1 MMKKKVSYI
10 LLLVLF
16 FVFSNVNAKDYLVSP
31 YNLKLRKANSTNTES
46 LLTISSGSTVS
57 RIDEILY
64 ESNEKNNCQ
73 TGFIKVK
80 YKSYTGFV
88 CVDYVQEIKN
98 NILPSTPTVLS
109 EEDWIKYFNEQN
121 FPESYKK
128 ELLDLHKKHPTW
140 IFKRVETEDNWNVT
154 LDNESV
160 SGRSLYS
167 SCNNRSRDGWLST
180 AQGDYDWFNDTFIS
194 HDSKCWFQANRALIA
209 HYMDPRNY
217 FNEEEIFVFEHLKY
231 NKSENDKNVI
241 YNFLPNHMKKYSDYF
256 LEAGSTHNVS
266 PVYLAA
272 KSLMEVGTDPSNPSI
287 SGQAGS
293 YIYKDGIN
301 YNLNGAYNF
310 FNIGAHPGNDS
321 ARNGL
326 VRAVKE
332 GWTDDA
338 SGFQIMGPKKA
349 IIGGANFLKTRYIA
363 KNQDTNYFQKWNVSK
378 DRLVKQYYYQYMT
391 DIAGASGISKKIY
404 SMYKS
409 NNILDHNFTFLIPVF
424 NNMPNKASELP
435 DKRNPNNW
443 LKKLNINNQL
453 ISGFESDKVEYNL
466 TYDNIKQINVTGSTV
481 NSKAKIE
488 GIGLINLKEGLN
500 VINIKV
506 IAENGNVKVYKLN
519 VTVNNSSIVQEK
531 PVKPEES
538 KPKEEEKNENK
549 VIPETVPKLE
559 IKETLNELLKKSNY
573 LFNNSG
579 YITNIG
585 INKNIDSFKK
595 EFDAKISIIVK
606 NRDNSIKNTGFIGT
620 NDIVVFKYN
629 GEEVIYRTV
638 IYGDINGD
646 GKINTLDL
654 LIIQKQILNLKSLTT
669 FEYIA
674 ADVSRDNKVNT
685 LDLLKVQKDILDLAK
700 IDQR

>member
-16 FVFSNVNAKDYLVSP
+16 FIFSNVNAKDYLVSP

-98 NILPSTPTVLS
+98 NTLPSTPTVLS

-167 SCNNRSRDGWLST
+167 SCNNRNRDGWLST

-194 HDSKCWFQANRALIA
+194 HDSKCWFQANRGLIA

-231 NKSENDKNVI
+231 NKSENDKTVI
-241 YNFLPNHMKKYSDYF
+241 SNFLPNHMKKYSDYF

-332 GWTDDA
+332 EWTDDA
-338 SGFQIMGPKKA
+338 SGFQIMGPKKS
-349 IIGGANFLKTRYIA
+349 IIGGTNFLKTRYIA
-363 KNQDTNYFQKWNVSK
+363 QNQDTNYFQKWNVSK
-378 DRLVKQYYYQYMT
+378 NRLINEYYYQYMT

-404 SMYKS
+404 SMYKN
-409 NNILDHNFTFLIPVF
+409 NNILNHNFTFLIPVF
-424 NNMPNKASELP
+424 NNMPDSASSLP

-443 LKKLNINNQL
+443 LKTLNINNQL
-453 ISGFESDKVEYNL
+453 ISGFESDKTEYNL
-466 TYDNIKQINVTGSTV
+466 NYENIKKINITATTV
-481 NSKAKIE
+481 NKNARIE
-488 GIGLINLKEGLN
+488 QVGEFDLKDGLN
-500 VINIKV
+500 VFIIKS
-506 IAENGNVKVYKLN
+506 IAENGNVKEYKLN
-519 VTVNNSSIVQEK
+519 ITVKNIQV
-531 PVKPEES
+531 VEEVA
-538 KPKEEEKNENK
+538 KKEEKKKEENK
-549 VIPETVPKLE
+549 INEEKQETKEKL
-559 IKETLNELLKKSNY
+559 NDLLKKSNY
-573 LFNNSG
+573 IFNNNS

-595 EFDAKISIIVK
+595 EFDSKISVTVK
-606 NRDNSIKNTGFIGT
+606 NQDNSLKTSGFIGT
-620 NDIVVFKYN
+620 NDIISFKN
-629 GEEVIYRTV
+629 NNEEINYRTV

-654 LIIQKQILNLKSLTT
+654 LIIQKQILNLRTLST

-674 ADVSRDNKVNT
+674 ADVSRDKVVNT
-685 LDLLKVQKDILDLAK
+685 LDLLKVQKDILDILK
-700 IDQR
+700 LDQR

>member
-1 MMKKKVSYI
+1 MYYDMKKISYI

-16 FVFSNVNAKDYLVSP
+16 FVFSNVNAKDYLVGP
-31 YNLKLRKANSTNTES
+31 YNLNLRKGNSTNTEA
-46 LLTISSGSTVS
+46 LITISSGSTVS
-57 RIDEILY
+57 RIDEVLY
-64 ESNEKNNCQ
+64 ESNEKNKCQ
-73 TGFIKVK
+73 TGFIKVN
-80 YKSYTGFV
+80 YKTYTGFV
-88 CVDYVQEIKN
+88 CIDYVQEISQSLVVSAPK
-98 NILPSTPTVLS
+98 ILS
-109 EEDWIKYFNEQN
+109 EEDWMKQFNEQN

-128 ELLDLHKKHPTW
+128 DLLNLHKKHPTW
-140 IFKRVETEDNWNVT
+140 IFKRVETEDDWNTT
-154 LDNESV
+154 LDNEAV
-160 SGRSLYS
+160 SGRSLYGV
-167 SCNNRSRDGWLST
+167 CKRNRDGWLST
-180 AQGDYDWFNDTFIS
+180 AQGDYDWFKDEFKS
-194 HDSKCWFQANRALIA
+194 HDSNCWFQANRALIA

-231 NKSENDKNVI
+231 NKSENDKTVI
-241 YNFLPNHMKKYSDYF
+241 FNFLPNHMKKYSDYF

-332 GWTDDA
+332 EWTDDA

-404 SMYKS
+404 SMYKN
-409 NNILDHNFTFLIPVF
+409 NNILNHNFTFLIPVF
-424 NNMPNKASELP
+424 KNMPDSASSLP

-443 LKKLNINNQL
+443 LKTLNINNQL
-453 ISGFESDKVEYNL
+453 ISGFESDKTEYNL
-466 TYDNIKQINVTGSTV
+466 NYENIKKINITATTV
-481 NSKAKIE
+481 NKNARIE
-488 GIGLINLKEGLN
+488 QVGEFDLKDGLN
-500 VINIKV
+500 VFIIKS
-506 IAENGNVKVYKLN
+506 IAENGNVKEYKLN
-519 VTVNNSSIVQEK
+519 ITVKNIQVVDQVAK
-531 PVKPEES
+531 
-538 KPKEEEKNENK
+538 KEEDKKEENK
-549 VIPETVPKLE
+549 INEEKQETKEKL
-559 IKETLNELLKKSNY
+559 NDLLKKSNY
-573 LFNNSG
+573 IFNNNS

-595 EFDAKISIIVK
+595 EFDSKISVTVK
-606 NRDNSIKNTGFIGT
+606 NQDNSLKTSGFIGT
-620 NDIVVFKYN
+620 NDIISFKN
-629 GEEVIYRTV
+629 NNEEINYRTV

-654 LIIQKQILNLKSLTT
+654 LIIQKQILNLRTLST

-674 ADVSRDNKVNT
+674 ADVSRDKIVNT
-685 LDLLKVQKDILDLAK
+685 LDLLKVQKDILDILK
-700 IDQR
+700 LDQR

>member
-1 MMKKKVSYI
+1 MMKKKISYI

-16 FVFSNVNAKDYLVSP
+16 FVFSSVDAKDYLVSP
-31 YNLKLRKANSTNTES
+31 YILNLRKGPSTATQSIIKIPVGE
-46 LLTISSGSTVS
+46 TVN
-57 RIDEILY
+57 RTDEAVY
-64 ESNEKNNCQ
+64 ESNDKTNCPN
-73 TGFIKVK
+73 GFIKIN
-80 YKSYTGFV
+80 YKTYTGFV
-88 CVDYVQEIKN
+88 CIDYVREIN
-98 NILPSTPTVLS
+98 NNPIPSTPSILS
-109 EEDWIKYFNEQN
+109 EEEWMKYFNEQN

-128 ELLDLHKKHPTW
+128 DLLALHKKYPNW
-140 IFKRVETEDNWNVT
+140 IFKRVETAHDWNTT
-154 LDNESV
+154 LDNEEV
-160 SGRSLYS
+160 PGRSLYGT
-167 SCNNRSRDGWLST
+167 CNRNRDGWLST
-180 AQGDYDWFNDTFIS
+180 AQGNYDWFTDTFKS
-194 HDSKCWFQANRALIA
+194 HDSSCWFQANRQLIS

-217 FNEEEIFVFEHLKY
+217 FNEEEIFVFEHLRY
-231 NKSENDKNVI
+231 NKTTNDRNVI
-241 YNFLPNHMKKYSDYF
+241 YNFLPNHMKKYTDYF
-256 LEAGSTHNVS
+256 LEAGNIHNVS
-266 PVYLAA
+266 PIYLAA
-272 KSLMEVGTDPSNPSI
+272 KSLMEVGTNPANPSI

-293 YIYKDGIN
+293 YVYRDGVN
-301 YNLNGAYNF
+301 YNLNRAYNF
-310 FNIGAHPGNDS
+310 FNIGAHAGNDS

-332 GWTDDA
+332 GWVDDA
-338 SGFQIMGPKKA
+338 SGFQVMGPKKA

-466 TYDNIKQINVTGSTV
+466 TYNNIKQINVTGSTV

-519 VTVNNSSIVQEK
+519 VTVNNSNIVEEK

-538 KPKEEEKNENK
+538 KPKVEEKNENK
-549 VIPETVPKLE
+549 AIPETVPKLE